1 MSFIYE
7 YQLRNVKE
15 RQEWD
20 LFEYEQVLENLIE
33 QTFGRNLKETIIYN
47 KSFEFRLYASVTSY
61 KLQNLGK
68 KIKKIIPSRHGFV
81 RKTQNLYV
89 IIDNID
95 EDTKMVSIEFID
107 SLVGDSELYSQR
119 VNRFFKNDIKSEY
132 SEDIKYNYYIDIYS
146 ADLSI
151 KKFKQISGAK
161 EVNVGDCY
169 LIKANHRHG
178 EEKIEIEDNPNII
191 KLDKIFDYPY
201 FQLESEIRNDE
212 VNDYFIINT
221 FEKKTIDNGLKKI
234 EEILNVLVEP
244 VEEQFEI
251 KLNSDK
257 NVFFRVLNVG
267 QALATS
273 FSYGEDIPFLYF
285 DYGIPF
291 GLNAHTFI
299 TETNLPVDKNT
310 RIIISHLDKDHWFG
324 VSKFR
329 DAYSC
334 SWYIPDQKS
343 FLFNHIIAGI
353 KCAGG
358 TVNLINKNI
367 TFGNLTIS
375 YAGIS
380 TYRATRPPRKRHETG
395 LALCVDAR
403 DESNNNCKI
412 LIEADQDYDYVENA
426 FLSDVNIL
434 VACHHGGKY
443 SWTIKSD
450 LPHPVIENNCIIYS
464 YGDCNSHGHPNY
476 VTQYQRLGWT
486 IEHHTPI
493 DGTFEKII
501 EI

>member
-221 FEKKTIDNGLKKI
+221 FEKK
-234 EEILNVLVEP
+234 
-244 VEEQFEI
+244 Q
-251 KLNSDK
+251 
-257 NVFFRVLNVG
+257 
-267 QALATS
+267 
-273 FSYGEDIPFLYF
+273 
-285 DYGIPF
+285 
-291 GLNAHTFI
+291 
-299 TETNLPVDKNT
+299 
-310 RIIISHLDKDHWFG
+310 
-324 VSKFR
+324 
-329 DAYSC
+329 
-334 SWYIPDQKS
+334 
-343 FLFNHIIAGI
+343 
-353 KCAGG
+353 
-358 TVNLINKNI
+358 LIM
-367 TFGNLTIS
+367 
-375 YAGIS
+375 A
-380 TYRATRPPRKRHETG
+380 
-395 LALCVDAR
+395 
-403 DESNNNCKI
+403 
-412 LIEADQDYDYVENA
+412 
-426 FLSDVNIL
+426 
-434 VACHHGGKY
+434 
-443 SWTIKSD
+443 
-450 LPHPVIENNCIIYS
+450 
-464 YGDCNSHGHPNY
+464 
-476 VTQYQRLGWT
+476 
-486 IEHHTPI
+486 
-493 DGTFEKII
+493 
-501 EI
+501 